1 MPRRENA
8 NTPASAQA
16 QQDAVSEGLENFE
29 LPRALVTRIAKS
41 AVPENVKLQKDTV
54 LSLVKGAT
62 VFINYLAATAHEVST
77 SKQHKSISASD
88 VFKALEIIEFADLIP
103 PLQAELQVYRE
114 LSKSK
119 KGSTAG
125 GASASAPPARS
136 KSGGGGG
143 GAAAQRGKGKERAA
157 ESAESHVSA
166 PLPGAL
172 GALSL
177 DPQPRVQV
185 RAPSA
190 PPSVDAETRV
200 VAGPEPEPELD
211 VGEGEGE
218 GGGVD
223 EEDDE
228 EDQTEPEAGL
238 DEAEDDEA
246 EDLDE
251 ADEDVDVDVDVDMD
265 TNAPEDGDD
274 MADGV
279 ME

>member
-16 QQDAVSEGLENFE
+16 QQDAVSEGIENFE

-41 AVPENVKLQKDTV
+41 AVPDNVKLQKDTV

-114 LSKSK
+114 LSKNK
-119 KGSTAG
+119 KGSAAG
-125 GASASAPPARS
+125 GASGSAPPARS
-136 KSGGGGG
+136 KNS
-143 GAAAQRGKGKERAA
+143 GAAAQRGKGKERTTD
-157 ESAESHVSA
+157 SADSHVSA

-185 RAPSA
+185 HEPSA
-190 PPSVDAETRV
+190 PPDADTETH
-200 VAGPEPEPELD
+200 AMAEPEPD

-218 GGGVD
+218 GEDVGVD
-223 EEDDE
+223 EEED

-238 DEAEDDEA
+238 DEAEEDEA
-246 EDLDE
+246 EDVDE
-251 ADEDVDVDVDVDMD
+251 AEEDVDVDVDVDVDMD
-265 TNAPEDGDD
+265 TNVLEDGDGK
-274 MADGV
+274 ADGE